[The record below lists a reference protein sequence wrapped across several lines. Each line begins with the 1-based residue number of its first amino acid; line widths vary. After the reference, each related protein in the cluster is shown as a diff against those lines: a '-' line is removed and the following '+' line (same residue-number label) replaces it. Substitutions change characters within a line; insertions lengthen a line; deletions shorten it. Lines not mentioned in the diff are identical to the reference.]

1 VSKAASINKYLIT
14 RVQMS
19 TKKPKFKVSK
29 PHNKDFLTT
38 GFGRFL
44 DTISYFRL
52 GLITVLIWL
61 IATIYF
67 SVMTYQGHGMNLEI
81 KCLEPIDSVLSAMYF
96 SAVTL
101 TTLGYG
107 DISPL
112 GGGRIVA
119 ILLAVTGLTIV
130 AILIGKVSSERQS
143 SLLLLL
149 HTSDVER
156 RMSSFTKEVD
166 EYIEDMVTLSSTN
179 EIDKLHKN
187 IKGLRALIESI
198 NKYMI
203 FHINQS
209 LFIEIGT
216 STSIKKLMNKF
227 LECHDVIFGLK
238 EISKNNIKI
247 ESATYMVSKKMS
259 FIEDMLEAN
268 SAEKKSNPDVFS
280 SRNLRLKHDE
290 FSNWKKTTMT
300 ESLLLAVQSKLPSVP
315 RQEWPKH
322 VHKPIA
328 KDLEVSNKLVV
339 KCIDELKD
347 RNLC

>member
-1 VSKAASINKYLIT
+1 
-14 RVQMS
+14 MS
-19 TKKPKFKVSK
+19 TNKTKFKVNK
-29 PHNKDFLTT
+29 PHQKDFLTT
-38 GFGRFL
+38 RFGRFL
-44 DTISYFRL
+44 DTISYLRL
-52 GLITVLIWL
+52 GLITVLMWGL
-61 IATIYF
+61 ATIYF
-67 SVMTYQGHGMNLEI
+67 SVMTYHSHGMNIDI
-81 KCLEPIDSVLSAMYF
+81 KCLEPIDSILSAMYF
-96 SAVTL
+96 SAVTI

-112 GGGRIVA
+112 GGGRVVA
-119 ILLAVTGLTIV
+119 IFLAVTGLTIV

-166 EYIEDMVTLSSTN
+166 EYMDEIRTLSSTN
-179 EIDKLHKN
+179 ELDKLHKN
-187 IKGLRALIESI
+187 VKGLRSLIESI
-198 NKYMI
+198 NKYMV

-216 STSIKKLMNKF
+216 NTSIKKLMNKF
-227 LECHDVIFGLK
+227 SECHDAIFGLK
-238 EISKNNIKI
+238 EISQKHKKI
-247 ESATYMVSKKMS
+247 ESATYSVSKKMS

-268 SAEKKSNPDVFS
+268 SINKKSNSEIFRV
-280 SRNLRLKHDE
+280 RNLRSKHGE
-290 FSNWKKTTMT
+290 FTRWKKITMT

>member
-1 VSKAASINKYLIT
+1 
-14 RVQMS
+14 MS
-19 TKKPKFKVSK
+19 VDKIKFKVNK

-38 GFGRFL
+38 RFGRFL
-44 DTISYFRL
+44 DTISYLRL
-52 GLITVLIWL
+52 GLVTVILWG
-61 IATIYF
+61 IATAYF
-67 SVMTYQGHGMNLEI
+67 SVMTYHGHGMNIDTKSLS
-81 KCLEPIDSVLSAMYF
+81 PIDSALSAMYF

-119 ILLAVTGLTIV
+119 VLLAITGLTIV

-156 RMSSFTKEVD
+156 RISSFTEEVND
-166 EYIEDMVTLSSTN
+166 YMEEITTTSSAV
-179 EIDKLHKN
+179 ELDSLHKN
-187 IKGLRALIESI
+187 IKGLRSLIESI

-216 STSIKKLMNKF
+216 NTATKKLLNKF
-227 LECHDVIFGLK
+227 SECHDVIFELQS
-238 EISKNNIKI
+238 ISINNKKI
-247 ESATYMVSKKMS
+247 ELAAYSVSKKMS

-268 SAEKKSNPDVFS
+268 SAHKKNRSEIFNDK
-280 SRNLRLKHDE
+280 NLRTKHDK
-290 FSNWKKTTMT
+290 FTQWKKTTMT
-300 ESLLLAVQSKLPSVP
+300 ESLLLEVLSKLPSTP
-315 RQEWPKH
+315 RQEWPEH
-322 VHKPIA
+322 AHKPIA
-328 KDLEVSNKLVV
+328 KELDISNKLIV
-339 KCIDELKD
+339 KCIDELKR

>member
-1 VSKAASINKYLIT
+1 
-14 RVQMS
+14 MS
-19 TKKPKFKVSK
+19 TNNTKFKVNK
-29 PHNKDFLTT
+29 PHNKEFLTT
-38 GFGRFL
+38 RFGRFL
-44 DTISYFRL
+44 DTISYLRL
-52 GLITVLIWL
+52 GLITVLIWVM
-61 IATIYF
+61 ATIYF
-67 SVMTYQGHGMNLEI
+67 STMTYKNHGMNLDI
-81 KCLEPIDSVLSAMYF
+81 KSLEPIDSVLSAMYF

-112 GGGRIVA
+112 GWGRIVA
-119 ILLAVTGLTIV
+119 VFLAITGLTIV

-143 SLLLLL
+143 SLLLLI

-166 EYIEDMVTLSSTN
+166 EYMVEISHLFSTN
-179 EIDKLHKN
+179 EINELHRS

-198 NKYMI
+198 NKYMV

-216 STSIKKLMNKF
+216 NTSIKKLMNKF
-227 LECHDVIFGLK
+227 SECHDVIVGLK
-238 EISKNNIKI
+238 DVSQRNKNI
-247 ESATYMVSKKMS
+247 ECVAYSVSKKMS

-268 SAEKKSNPDVFS
+268 SVERKSNSDVFIGK
-280 SRNLRLKHDE
+280 NLRLKHDE
-290 FSNWKKTTMT
+290 FTKWKKTTMT
-300 ESLLLAVQSKLPSVP
+300 ESLLLEVQLNLPNVP

-322 VHKPIA
+322 VHKSIA
-328 KDLEVSNKLVV
+328 KKLEVSNKLVIQ
-339 KCIDELKD
+339 CIDELKS

>member
-1 VSKAASINKYLIT
+1 
-14 RVQMS
+14 MS
-19 TKKPKFKVSK
+19 TDKTKFKVNK
-29 PHNKDFLTT
+29 PHSKDFLTT
-38 GFGRFL
+38 RFGRFL

-52 GLITVLIWL
+52 GLVTVLIWGL
-61 IATIYF
+61 ATVYF
-67 SVMTYQGHGMNLEI
+67 SVMTYHGHGMNIDI
-81 KCLEPIDSVLSAMYF
+81 KCLDPIDSTLSAMYF

-112 GGGRIVA
+112 GAGRIVA
-119 ILLAVTGLTIV
+119 VFLAITGLTIV

-156 RMSSFTKEVD
+156 RMSSFTEEVNEYMD
-166 EYIEDMVTLSSTN
+166 EIRSLSSN
-179 EIDKLHKN
+179 VELDSLHKN

-198 NKYMI
+198 NKYMV

-216 STSIKKLMNKF
+216 NTSIKKLMNKF
-227 LECHDVIFGLK
+227 SECHDVIFGLK
-238 EISKNNIKI
+238 DISQKNKKI
-247 ESATYMVSKKMS
+247 ESATYSVSRKMS

-268 SAEKKSNPDVFS
+268 SVNKKSNSEAFN
-280 SRNLRLKHDE
+280 SRNLRMKHDE
-290 FSNWKKTTMT
+290 FTHWKKTTIT
-300 ESLLLAVQSKLPSVP
+300 ESLLLSVHSKLPSVP

-322 VHKPIA
+322 IHKSIA
-328 KDLEVSNKLVV
+328 KDLEISNKLVV
-339 KCIDELKD
+339 KCIDELKR

>member
-1 VSKAASINKYLIT
+1 
-14 RVQMS
+14 MS
-19 TKKPKFKVSK
+19 TKKSKFKVSK

-38 GFGRFL
+38 RFGRFL

-52 GLITVLIWL
+52 GLITVLIWGV
-61 IATIYF
+61 ATIYF
-67 SVMTYQGHGMNLEI
+67 SVMTYQGHGMNIDI
-81 KCLEPIDSVLSAMYF
+81 KCLEPVDSVLSAMYF

-119 ILLAVTGLTIV
+119 IFLAITGLTIV

-156 RMSSFTKEVD
+156 RMSSFTTEVH
-166 EYIEDMVTLSSTN
+166 EYMEEIRTLSSAN
-179 EIDKLHKN
+179 EPDKLHKN

-198 NKYMI
+198 NKYMV

-216 STSIKKLMNKF
+216 NTSIKKLMSKF
-227 LECHDVIFGLK
+227 SECHDVIFGLK
-238 EISKNNIKI
+238 EISKNNKKI
-247 ESATYMVSKKMS
+247 ESATYSVSKKMS

-268 SAEKKSNPDVFS
+268 SVEKKSNSDVFRVS
-280 SRNLRLKHDE
+280 HLRLKHDE
-290 FSNWKKTTMT
+290 FTNWKKTTMT
-300 ESLLLAVQSKLPSVP
+300 ESLLLEVQSKLPDVP

-322 VHKPIA
+322 IHKPIA
-328 KDLEVSNKLVV
+328 KDLDISNKLVV
-339 KCIDELKD
+339 KCIDELKE

>member
-1 VSKAASINKYLIT
+1 
-14 RVQMS
+14 MS
-19 TKKPKFKVSK
+19 TKKPIFKVSK
-29 PHNKDFLTT
+29 PHKKDFLTT
-38 GFGRFL
+38 GFGRFI
-44 DTISYFRL
+44 DTISYLQL
-52 GLITVLIWL
+52 GLITLLIWV

-67 SVMTYQGHGMNLEI
+67 SVMTYQGHGMDIEI
-81 KCLEPIDSVLSAMYF
+81 KCLEPIDSALSAMYF

-112 GGGRIVA
+112 GSGRIVA
-119 ILLAVTGLTIV
+119 ILLAITGFTIV

-156 RMSSFTKEVD
+156 RMSSFVKEID
-166 EYIEDMVTLSSTN
+166 EYIEEVETLSLAN
-179 EIDKLHKN
+179 EVDKLYKS
-187 IKGLRALIESI
+187 IRGLRALIESI
-198 NKYMI
+198 NKYMV

-216 STSIKKLMNKF
+216 NTSIKKLMNKF
-227 LECHDVIFGLK
+227 SECHDVVFGLK
-238 EISKNNIKI
+238 ELSKNNKKI
-247 ESATYMVSKKMS
+247 ESATYSVSKRIS

-268 SAEKKSNPDVFS
+268 SAEKTSDPDVFN

-290 FSNWKKTTMT
+290 FTKWRKTTMT
-300 ESLLLAVQSKLPSVP
+300 ESLLLAVQTKLPRVP
-315 RQEWPKH
+315 RQEWPRH

-328 KDLEVSNKLVV
+328 KDLEVSNKLVIQ
-339 KCIDELKD
+339 CINELKD
-347 RNLC
+347 RELC